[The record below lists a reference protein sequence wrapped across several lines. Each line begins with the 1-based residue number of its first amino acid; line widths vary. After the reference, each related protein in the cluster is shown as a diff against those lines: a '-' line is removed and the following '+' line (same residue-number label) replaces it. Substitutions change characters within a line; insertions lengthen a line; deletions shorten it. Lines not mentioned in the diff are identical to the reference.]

1 MKLSVVIVSYNVKYY
16 LEQCLLSLRRALN
29 GIPAEIWIVDNNS
42 LDNTPAYIAQRFPE
56 AHIIANNTNLGFAR
70 ANNIA
75 IKQARGEYILLLNPD
90 TIVAEDTL
98 ARCIRFMDNRPD
110 AGACGVAMLK
120 DDGSFAYE
128 SRRGLPTPFTA
139 FCKISGLCAL
149 FPRSRLFGRY
159 YLRYLNKNKINRIDV
174 VSGAF
179 CFLRRS
185 AIDKVGLLDE
195 DFFMY
200 GEDIDLSYRLLK
212 AGYKNFYLPL
222 RILHYK
228 GESTQ
233 KSSARYVHVF
243 YNAMLIFFNKHYR
256 SRFPLLA
263 PIVRTAV
270 TARALL
276 DFCSQKNKRLKLKKK
291 RKKNWLFF
299 GQRETFNLARQLL
312 ADNGHEI
319 DFVEASEKTAP
330 HGHLDLSRK
339 LNRYDCV
346 VYDTDAFSYKRILL
360 IMAHEHGENRLRL
373 GTFSPLSRRLVTMD
387 CVY

>member
-29 GIPAEIWIVDNNS
+29 GIDAEIRVIDNAS
-42 LDNTPAYIAQRFPE
+42 SDNTPAYIARRFPE
-56 AHIIANNTNLGFAR
+56 ARIIANNSNLGFAR

-98 ARCIRFMDNRPD
+98 ARCLRFMDNRPD

-200 GEDIDLSYRLLK
+200 GEDIDLSFRLLK

-256 SRFPLLA
+256 NRFPLLA

-276 DFCSQKNKRLKLKKK
+276 DFCTQKNKRLKRKNK
-291 RKKNWLFF
+291 RKKNWLFI
-299 GQRETFNLARQLL
+299 GQRETFILARQLL
-312 ADNGHEI
+312 ADNAPDL
-319 DFVEASEKTAP
+319 DFAEASEKNLP
-330 HGHLDLSRK
+330 HGHLQLTRN

-360 IMAHEHGENRLRL
+360 IMAHQLGKNHLRL
-373 GTFSPLSRRLVTMD
+373 GTCSPLSRRLVTMD

>member
-16 LEQCLLSLRRALN
+16 LEQCLLSLRRALR
-29 GIPAEIWIVDNNS
+29 GIPAAIWIVDNNS
-42 LDNTPAYIAQRFPE
+42 HDNTPAYIAARFPE
-56 AHIIANNTNLGFAR
+56 ANIIVNNANLGFAR

-75 IKQARGEYILLLNPD
+75 IKQARGEYLLLLNPD
-90 TIVAEDTL
+90 TIVPEDTL

-200 GEDIDLSYRLLK
+200 GEDIDLSFRLLN

-233 KSSARYVHVF
+233 KSSARYLHVF

-256 SRFPLLA
+256 ARFPLLA

-276 DFCSQKNKRLKLKKK
+276 DFCSQKNKRLKLKNKH
-291 RKKNWLFF
+291 KKNWLFI
-299 GQRETFNLARQLL
+299 GQRETFILARQLL
-312 ADNGHEI
+312 SDNATDL
-319 DFVEASEKTAP
+319 DFVEASEKNLP

-360 IMAHEHGENRLRL
+360 IMAHEHGVNRLRL
-373 GTFSPLSRRLVTMD
+373 GTFSPLSGRLVTMD
-387 CVY
+387 RVY